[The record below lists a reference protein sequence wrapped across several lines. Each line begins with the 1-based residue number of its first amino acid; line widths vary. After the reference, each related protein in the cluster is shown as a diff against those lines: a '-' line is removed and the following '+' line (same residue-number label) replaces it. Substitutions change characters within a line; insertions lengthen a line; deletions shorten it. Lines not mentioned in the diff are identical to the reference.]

1 MANKFEEVRNLFTNN
16 KPSNNKELVNMSSGG
31 VHVEDPNGVQ
41 QGARSAVKGLTEEAW
56 NADQNTLS
64 KEQKRAPVEDNNKNM
79 EELFTRL
86 NTHDNRLA
94 MDPYNDFNHS
104 KGNRRGNLNGLTF
117 ESTMNLSRAAD
128 ALNNKR
134 WWKPGRAGLF
144 TKKYGVDRGEI
155 GNSERWEPISTQEM
169 RQMRQNEN
177 VDAYVRQR
185 DANRQANVQDYAQ
198 ELRRKADDS
207 MFTLTNLLNTNEMT
221 IMQSLR
227 EAGIGINVGTVG
239 NAITGMQ
246 VTNFTTQLAK
256 RTKNEY
262 LEFLAKFMK
271 NNPDAVNKMASQL
284 MAGIDTFSRS
294 DFVNTDFYKRML
306 EESGYN
312 PHVATTANNV
322 LKQIIY
328 RNELAQFL
336 R

>member
-1 MANKFEEVRNLFTNN
+1 MANKFEEVMNLLTKN
-16 KPSNNKELVNMSSGG
+16 KPSNSKELVDMSGGG

-41 QGARSAVKGLTEEAW
+41 QGTRGATKGLMGEAW
-56 NADQNTLS
+56 GDDQKALS

-79 EELFTRL
+79 EELFTKL

-104 KGNRRGNLNGLTF
+104 KGNRRGSLNGLTF

-128 ALNNKR
+128 ALNNRR
-134 WWKPGRAGLF
+134 WWKPGEVDVYFGNGNYQAGE
-144 TKKYGVDRGEI
+144 RGR
-155 GNSERWEPISTQEM
+155 SERWEPVETQEM
-169 RQMRQNEN
+169 RQMRQNEG
-177 VDAYVRQR
+177 VDAFVRQR
-185 DANRQANVQDYAQ
+185 DAARQANVQDYAQ

-207 MFTLTNLLNTNEMT
+207 MFTLTNLLNTNEMA

-227 EAGIGINVGTVG
+227 EAGIGVNVGAVG

-328 RNELAQFL
+328 RNELAQLF
-336 R
+336 

>member
-1 MANKFEEVRNLFTNN
+1 MANKYEEVMNLFTKN
-16 KPSNNKELVNMSSGG
+16 KPSNSKELVDMSSGG

-41 QGARSAVKGLTEEAW
+41 QGTRGAVKGLTKEAW
-56 NADQNTLS
+56 GDDQNALS
-64 KEQKRAPVEDNNKNM
+64 EEQKGAPVKRNEQQMN
-79 EELFTRL
+79 ELFTRL

-104 KGNRRGNLNGLTF
+104 KGNRRGSLNGLTF

-128 ALNNKR
+128 ALNNRR
-134 WWKPGRAGLF
+134 WWKPGEVDAYFGNGNYQAGE
-144 TKKYGVDRGEI
+144 RGR
-155 GNSERWEPISTQEM
+155 SERWEPVETQEM

-185 DANRQANVQDYAQ
+185 DVNRQANVQDYAQ

-207 MFTLTNLLNTNEMT
+207 MFTLTNLLNTNEMA

-227 EAGIGINVGTVG
+227 EAGIGVNVGAVG

-312 PHVATTANNV
+312 PYVSTTATNV
-322 LKQIIY
+322 LMQIMY
-328 RNELAQFL
+328 RNQLAQFM